1 IGLSPS
7 QDGVNPHGGRHFYG
21 YFGATWLRLSKEKL
35 QVLMHHAS
43 VLSTEVY
50 YALDLKVVRDEL
62 ALAHQRMLEA
72 VPTFLNGL
80 TLAPADGDGSHA

>member
-1 IGLSPS
+1 M
-7 QDGVNPHGGRHFYG
+7 NPHGGRHFYG

>member
-1 IGLSPS
+1 
-7 QDGVNPHGGRHFYG
+7 
-21 YFGATWLRLSKEKL
+21 
-35 QVLMHHAS
+35 MHHAS